1 MRQIVQVGPLASH
14 PRKIGNILL
23 KSGPFRGPQK
33 FSSRTT
39 FGPRDTGSTSLTY
52 TTWIRCKDQQCVVLP
67 EIDFLFKF
75 AIDSLLFSP
84 VEWSYL
90 NTDICKFESPQ
101 KDESKAQSADSS
113 KAYRKPRAFIWG
125 IRVTHCN
132 LLASYVSMSS
142 YSEKYLPNIK
152 RQSQLFTV
160 RTVSRY

>member
-1 MRQIVQVGPLASH
+1 
-14 PRKIGNILL
+14 
-23 KSGPFRGPQK
+23 
-33 FSSRTT
+33 
-39 FGPRDTGSTSLTY
+39 
-52 TTWIRCKDQQCVVLP
+52 
-67 EIDFLFKF
+67 
-75 AIDSLLFSP
+75 
-84 VEWSYL
+84 L

-152 RQSQLFTV
+152 RQS
-160 RTVSRY
+160 